1 MCTYSDALES
11 AFSARQRRVTAV
23 HRRPGTTPR
32 HRLSAVAPHARPQ
45 PKARRRRVAAG
56 AGGPRGAAGL
66 RLARAGR
73 AARRAD
79 PDPGARQGHRRDE

>member
-11 AFSARQRRVTAV
+11 AFSARQRRVTLQCTA
-23 HRRPGTTPR
+23 R

-79 PDPGARQGHRRDE
+79 PDPGAHQGHRRDE